1 MEGKYLLKGDKS
13 LQLVTN
19 GPGGMF
25 IAMKNTMALDFMKKE
40 KIKYVHF
47 VQGENLAIKV
57 CDPIQ
62 IG

>member
-1 MEGKYLLKGDKS
+1 
-13 LQLVTN
+13 
-19 GPGGMF
+19 MF